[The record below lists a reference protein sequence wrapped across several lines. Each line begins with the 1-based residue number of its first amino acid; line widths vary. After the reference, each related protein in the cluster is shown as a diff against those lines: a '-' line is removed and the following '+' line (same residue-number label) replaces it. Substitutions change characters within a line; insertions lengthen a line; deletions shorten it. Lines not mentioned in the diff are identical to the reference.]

1 MISVIVVT
9 LALITNIIALA
20 LSFPSVFEDS
30 PIVYRSG
37 INGNIDL
44 PYLPGSIDDYW
55 IEIPNIT
62 KEGEPIP
69 ISIGTSDGS
78 TPSLPLSIK
87 IVGDDGSYQR
97 HQLFDAFRD
106 NNWYSWTVFPGD
118 LSPGEYSLDIEYRGI
133 HEYLPIGKTGSDLI
147 VSERNGTFPFPIVN
161 GSLWLD
167 EGISIHI
174 GGSDQREVSEVQL
187 ILKNGTEFDM
197 EHRGNGNFYLGME
210 GKPLRGWHYV
220 TFRLSWNDSD
230 YNDYG
235 EYLFHFGSGEAP
247 SSMFDQLKITHPF
260 SGFDELYE
268 QKPIDVLVTEGGDD
282 PEILTSTYYQ
292 FILDLSLNKTVN
304 GDLVP
309 LPTPIMS
316 IEGKRVY
323 LRPMIPLGR
332 FGGMLR
338 SPDSYNDHQDDG
350 LMIRSDDWDKNLT
363 ILEKDLFLRERQSPE
378 IIFEPD
384 PFDEPEKVTGD
395 IELRIEEGWEL
406 VTYRDFNGT
415 PLLSLDLERLSM
427 ERKISSRDSGDIIAY
442 SSILPLSGDLLG
454 QEVKTEAYA
463 EFQMEVTVSFIFFSF
478 PIPLTGSMIP
488 AWFTFIS
495 LSITF
500 SLFILAFRSI
510 KKGKKIGWGAEG
522 RTDLI
527 RSGPDLYILST
538 TYMAALF
545 FSWVVVIM
553 FDLLEQPTPVPS
565 LLSDQTPIW
574 IRMVLLADASVWEE
588 VVARVM
594 FIGIPLLL
602 FHPSRKWG
610 IERFKVLLGGKGSF
624 GKPEV
629 ILILVSS
636 SFFGL
641 AHLGWGPWKVI
652 PTFVTGALFGY
663 LYIKV
668 GLHAAIAMHFLFD
681 YDSFIYE
688 LLDYPYLQLYIVY
701 YLAILMGGFF
711 LAWILVRSKHW
722 LRDRSGRDLDRKWIL
737 ISHSLLTIT
746 LVIFIVLT
754 SSFNGY
760 AMVLTSVPLLNA
772 GAIML
777 DRSRVKYVPAIM
789 VVISSFISLALAPI
803 GLMWLFDKNEKDHGS
818 DQNQKVML
826 S

>member
-1 MISVIVVT
+1 M
-9 LALITNIIALA
+9 
-20 LSFPSVFEDS
+20 E
-30 PIVYRSG
+30 
-37 INGNIDL
+37 
-44 PYLPGSIDDYW
+44 
-55 IEIPNIT
+55 
-62 KEGEPIP
+62 
-69 ISIGTSDGS
+69 
-78 TPSLPLSIK
+78 
-87 IVGDDGSYQR
+87 
-97 HQLFDAFRD
+97 
-106 NNWYSWTVFPGD
+106 
-118 LSPGEYSLDIEYRGI
+118 IEYRGI
-133 HEYLPIGKTGSDLI
+133 NGYLPIGKIGSDL
-147 VSERNGTFPFPIVN
+147 VVLKRNDTFPLPIIN

-174 GGSDQREVSEVQL
+174 EGPEQGEISKVQL
-187 ILKNGTEFDM
+187 ILKEGIEFDM
-197 EHRGNGNFYLGME
+197 GPKGNGTFYLGIE
-210 GKPLRGWHYV
+210 GRQMVGWHFV
-220 TFRLSWNDSD
+220 SFRLFWNDSFFKD
-230 YNDYG
+230 HGDH
-235 EYLFHFGSGEAP
+235 LFHFGSEGT
-247 SSMFDQLKITHPF
+247 SSPVFGQLEVTNPF

-268 QKPIDVLVTEGGDD
+268 QKPIEVLILEGGED

-292 FILDLSLNKTVN
+292 FILDLSLNKTKN
-304 GDLVP
+304 GDPAP
-309 LPTPIMS
+309 LPTPIIS
-316 IEGKRVY
+316 IEGKKEY

-332 FGGMLR
+332 FGSMVR

-350 LMIRSDDWDKNLT
+350 LMIRLNEWNKNLT
-363 ILEKDLFLRERQSPE
+363 IFEKDLLLRERQSPE

-384 PFDEPEKVTGD
+384 PFDEPERVTGNVK
-395 IELRIEEGWEL
+395 LRIEEGWEL
-406 VTYRDFNGT
+406 VAYRDFNGT
-415 PLLSLDLERLSM
+415 PLLSLDLEMLSM
-427 ERKISSRDSGDIIAY
+427 ERKISNGDHGDIISY
-442 SSILPLSGDLLG
+442 SSTLPISGDLLG

-463 EFQMEVTVSFIFFSF
+463 EFQMEVTISFIFFSF
-478 PIPLTGSMIP
+478 PIPLTGLMIP

-500 SLFILAFRSI
+500 SIFILAFKSI
-510 KKGKKIGWGAEG
+510 KKGKKIGWGVD
-522 RTDLI
+522 RSTNLM

-610 IERFKVLLGGKGSF
+610 IERFKVLLGGKGTF

-641 AHLGWGPWKVI
+641 AHLGWGPWKVL

-663 LYIKV
+663 LYIRV

-711 LAWILVRSKHW
+711 LGMDPCEVQALVK
-722 LRDRSGRDLDRKWIL
+722 G
-737 ISHSLLTIT
+737 
-746 LVIFIVLT
+746 
-754 SSFNGY
+754 
-760 AMVLTSVPLLNA
+760 
-772 GAIML
+772 
-777 DRSRVKYVPAIM
+777 
-789 VVISSFISLALAPI
+789 
-803 GLMWLFDKNEKDHGS
+803 
-818 DQNQKVML
+818 
-826 S
+826 